1 MRFSIYISASLA
13 LLLNQVFATDHLHH
27 QHQHSPRTDSSPL
40 SKRQLPSFAQR
51 NLATIRAIYN
61 LTVYPN
67 NYPIVKLGSSQVP
80 PGLFSPSAIGRV
92 SPVGEF
98 SGFNDSIEYFFAL
111 APVPSDPEFQGVAIY
126 QADVVEFT
134 SGCPGIAASLVYL
147 RTGKV
152 DPQTGEVD
160 SRVPVSTLS
169 QVSERE
175 TSERLLGIQSKLT
188 CRHFFFHRWHS
199 GNSMNMAK
207 SNAITPG
214 FPISKPG
221 FKPAQDLISAHC

>member
-1 MRFSIYISASLA
+1 M
-13 LLLNQVFATDHLHH
+13 
-27 QHQHSPRTDSSPL
+27 
-40 SKRQLPSFAQR
+40 
-51 NLATIRAIYN
+51 
-61 LTVYPN
+61 
-67 NYPIVKLGSSQVP
+67 
-80 PGLFSPSAIGRV
+80 
-92 SPVGEF
+92 
-98 SGFNDSIEYFFAL
+98 
-111 APVPSDPEFQGVAIY
+111 AIY

-169 QVSERE
+169 QVSERRK
-175 TSERLLGIQSKLT
+175 SIHAWHNRAAARIKLT
-188 CRHFFFHRWHS
+188 YAYHFSRWHF
-199 GNSMNMAK
+199 GNSMNTAK

>member
-1 MRFSIYISASLA
+1 MITGKNRQRTMRFSIYISACLA

-27 QHQHSPRTDSSPL
+27 HHHHSPRTDSSPL
-40 SKRQLPSFAQR
+40 SKRQLPSFAER

-67 NYPIVKLGSSQVP
+67 NDPIVKLGSSQVP

-175 TSERLLGIQSKLT
+175 R
-188 CRHFFFHRWHS
+188 
-199 GNSMNMAK
+199 
-207 SNAITPG
+207 
-214 FPISKPG
+214 
-221 FKPAQDLISAHC
+221 

>member
-1 MRFSIYISASLA
+1 MRFSLYISASLA
-13 LLLNQVFATDHLHH
+13 LLLHQAFATDHLHH
-27 QHQHSPRTDSSPL
+27 HHSPRTDSSPL

-67 NYPIVKLGSSQVP
+67 NSPIVKLGSSQVP
-80 PGLFSPSAIGRV
+80 PGLFSPSAVGRV

-152 DPQTGEVD
+152 DPKTGEVD

-175 TSERLLGIQSKLT
+175 TDSFARNRPKLT
-188 CRHFFFHRWHS
+188 CRHLFFV
-199 GNSMNMAK
+199 GGIL
-207 SNAITPG
+207 AIR
-214 FPISKPG
+214 
-221 FKPAQDLISAHC
+221 